1 MAILNSNANSLG
13 MGTAHTSSVGAGG
26 TNVVSTGQAGQIY
39 MSNSTAQSI
48 WSGISE
54 VENRLSTLQ
63 AYCELVG
70 DEVEY
75 IRWKPH
81 MKTEDAKVSIL
92 KITPIGDVIK
102 NVGMRTDENSYYVV
116 REKGE

>member
-1 MAILNSNANSLG
+1 MAILNSIANSLG
-13 MGTAHTSSVGAGG
+13 MGTAHTSASTLG

-39 MSNSTAQSI
+39 LSNSASQSY
-48 WSGISE
+48 WGMTND
-54 VENRLSTLQ
+54 VNNKLTTLQ

-75 IRWKPH
+75 IRWKPN

-92 KITPIGDVIK
+92 KITPVGDVIK

>member
-1 MAILNSNANSLG
+1 MAILNSIANSLG
-13 MGTAHTSSVGAGG
+13 MGAARTSSVGARA

-39 MSNSTAQSI
+39 LSNSASQSY
-48 WSGISE
+48 WSAPNE
-54 VENRLSTLQ
+54 LNNKLSTLQ
-63 AYCELVG
+63 AYCEMVG

-81 MKTEDAKVSIL
+81 MKTEDAKISIL
-92 KITPIGDVIK
+92 KITPVGDVIK
-102 NVGMRTDENSYYVV
+102 NVGMRVDENSYYVV